1 MGDEV
6 KGRRTTEALVR
17 SHDYLRNGMPRLKPV
32 SVAWKR
38 SGEIRLLVEQY
49 WSRHNDTPMVWS
61 GREQRAV
68 DDLIRATRLRGLNFE
83 KLIQNREAS
92 SGVNH
97 RQRPSRWLRNLP
109 SYARAPSPPSG

>member
-6 KGRRTTEALVR
+6 KARRRTEALVR
-17 SHDYLRNGMPRLKPV
+17 SHDYLRNGVPRLQPV

-38 SGEIRLLVEQY
+38 SGQIREAVEAY
-49 WSRHNDTPMVWS
+49 WLRHNPDTPLVWG
-61 GREQRAV
+61 GREQRAC
-68 DDLIRATRLRGLNFE
+68 DDLIRATRLCGLNFE
-83 KLIQNREAS
+83 KLIQNREA

-109 SYARAPSPPSG
+109 NYARPVQKVE